1 VSTITATEASPRR
14 RGLSQGQFGLLLA
27 LPAMLLFTG
36 IVLYPLVAALIESV
50 YHQSLVTPGRSWAG
64 LSNFRAVLQGDFVT
78 TLEHTLVFT
87 VCTTALAFLLGLGL
101 ALALN
106 TDLRARGFLRGIL
119 LFPWVLPSVVVSFL
133 WLWIFNDNYGLLN
146 GILVRLHL
154 IHDTIPWLGQ
164 ANTAMLGIIVAKAW
178 ASFPWIMV
186 MLLAGMQTI
195 PAEMYEAAEIDG
207 AGRWRRFRSV
217 TLPRLRPVIA
227 TVVLLEGIWN
237 FQHFDTI
244 YVLTGGG
251 PAGTTTTFSVAV
263 YDTAFKAYDLG
274 RAGALG
280 VLWMA
285 FLSVFVVIYLRVM
298 DRNADE

>member
-1 VSTITATEASPRR
+1 VSTATATKRVPKR
-14 RGLSQGQFGLLLA
+14 RGLSQGQFGMLLA
-27 LPAMLLFTG
+27 VPAMLLFTA
-36 IVLYPLVAALIESV
+36 IVLYPLIAALLESL
-50 YHQSLVTPGRSWAG
+50 YHQSLLKPGRTWAG
-64 LSNFRAVLQGDFVT
+64 LANFRAVLHSEFVT

-87 VCTTALAFLLGLGL
+87 VGATALAFALGLGL

-106 TDLRARGFLRGIL
+106 TTIKGRGFLRGVL

-133 WLWIFNDNYGLLN
+133 WLWIFNDNYGILN
-146 GILVRLHL
+146 GVLTRLHL
-154 IHDTIPWLGQ
+154 IGAPVPWLGQ
-164 ANTAMLGIIVAKAW
+164 PRTAMLGIIVAKAW

-186 MLLAGMQTI
+186 MLLAGLQTI
-195 PAEMYEAAEIDG
+195 SAEMYEAAEIDG
-207 AGRWRRFRSV
+207 AGRWQRFRSV

-227 TVVLLEGIWN
+227 TVLLLEGIWN

-251 PAGTTTTFSVAV
+251 PAGTTTTFSVDV

-298 DRNADE
+298 DRNTDE